1 MWAGIEEMI
10 EAGAAT
16 GEELQGKF
24 LQEGAGL
31 LAYGGLS
38 TFYGGLGKKIGDPNS
53 KVDGTMEHEHTGM
66 GDANECVR
74 RLSSP
79 FIRSPL
85 TPTHEA
91 PAPPISLHPVPPTLM
106 FVAVF
111 STR

>member
-38 TFYGGLGKKIGDPNS
+38 TFYGGLGKRIGDPNP
-53 KVDGTMEHEHTGM
+53 KVDGTMAHEHTGM
-66 GDANECVR
+66 GDANECVLR
-74 RLSSP
+74 RSPGFPPVHSRPIYAHSRPPPLPRDSSP
-79 FIRSPL
+79 L
-85 TPTHEA
+85 G
-91 PAPPISLHPVPPTLM
+91 
-106 FVAVF
+106 
-111 STR
+111 